1 MNILIQVVAVT
12 VALVAPLTSFA
23 QSNAPKTRA
32 EVRADL
38 VQLERAGYN
47 PGANNE
53 ATYPAQIQA
62 AETRVAEQNE
72 KTAPI
77 EAHVTDAG
85 GVGGTATGS
94 SASGA
99 NRSTSSSDGMKSIYF
114 GQ

>member
-1 MNILIQVVAVT
+1 MRLSQRTYPAKLFFITGASRGIGIAVA
-12 VALVAPLTSFA
+12 VALVAPPTSFA

-62 AETRVAEQNE
+62 AEARVSEQNE
-72 KTAPI
+72 KRHD
-77 EAHVTDAG
+77 ER
-85 GVGGTATGS
+85 
-94 SASGA
+94 A
-99 NRSTSSSDGMKSIYF
+99 NMTKGIDL
-114 GQ
+114 QV